1 MASDGRAMLWRRR
14 RLLSAL
20 PLEWLAAALHW
31 GALWALLI
39 LAWALSA

>member
-1 MASDGRAMLWRRR
+1 MASDVRARLRCRR
-14 RLLSAL
+14 RLLSAI
-20 PLEWLAAALHW
+20 PLERLASALHW